1 MHSTALTCFPNV
13 HLQSGREASV
23 FCLRFGLFSDF
34 LSLVLAF
41 SWCNVY
47 SMNIGGLHVLGPW
60 EFFRRRRENLRF
72 SHVPA
77 GNSSNDRHG
86 IWFPNQDEIPKLW
99 CKMTNPIQRFNELTV
114 RKLQFCFSFLFS
126 EMPGVWGPSACLS
139 NHAALWRLINL
150 LGSTLDPE
158 RNHFGSSLSKSWAT
172 VPGTEQLTHPQLTP
186 VVTSRVGLPP
196 IHVDSLGS
204 ESRTCTWSSETLPHL
219 WMVYSDL
226 AGISSSSW
234 RNPICRCIRRYHFC
248 HHGRN
253 FNLYNPRWVQEHDDV
268 LPLYAWNDVRLSM
281 LFRRLGFTLRTGRTR
296 NDQFY
301 SSGHWSGCD
310 NHHQDYNAP
319 FLWPKDGWSVQ
330 SSISHDVDE
339 SNRDVGLLYDVWL
352 GNEYV

>member
-34 LSLVLAF
+34 LLLFLAF

-60 EFFRRRRENLRF
+60 EFFRRRENLRF
-72 SHVPA
+72 SYVPA

-99 CKMTNPIQRFNELTV
+99 CKMTTPIQRFNELTV

-172 VPGTEQLTHPQLTP
+172 VPGTGQLTHPQLTP
-186 VVTSRVGLPP
+186 VVTSKGGTATHPCWFPWIRVQDLYLKQWNTTTSMDGIQWSCWYLFKQLEKSYLQMYSQVSFLP
-196 IHVDSLGS
+196 
-204 ESRTCTWSSETLPHL
+204 
-219 WMVYSDL
+219 
-226 AGISSSSW
+226 SW
-234 RNPICRCIRRYHFC
+234 
-248 HHGRN
+248 
-253 FNLYNPRWVQEHDDV
+253 QE
-268 LPLYAWNDVRLSM
+268 
-281 LFRRLGFTLRTGRTR
+281 F
-296 NDQFY
+296 
-301 SSGHWSGCD
+301 
-310 NHHQDYNAP
+310 
-319 FLWPKDGWSVQ
+319 Q
-330 SSISHDVDE
+330 SI
-339 SNRDVGLLYDVWL
+339 
-352 GNEYV
+352 